1 MKTSLFFCLRH
12 VCNCGRDQVIVGV
25 KCAWSEGPSLKSWLW
40 DFRCRLT
47 IILVE
52 VTCLLECLIY
62 SVIHLYTKDVEL
74 GLLEKMSIKFLIVIS
89 ALKGK
94 GQVLGKH
101 NWREVAEL
109 GYSGSPD

>member
-1 MKTSLFFCLRH
+1 MLIDDNT
-12 VCNCGRDQVIVGV
+12 CGGNL
-25 KCAWSEGPSLKSWLW
+25 S
-40 DFRCRLT
+40 FRVPNIFSHSFVHKR
-47 IILVE
+47 
-52 VTCLLECLIY
+52 
-62 SVIHLYTKDVEL
+62 VEL

-101 NWREVAEL
+101 NWRELAEL